1 MGGDLASFDSSVR
14 RPLLERFALVR
25 FILAAANLGAV
36 CVAVLMFVG
45 VAMIAGGYWY
55 IRSRRGTDET

>member
-1 MGGDLASFDSSVR
+1 M
-14 RPLLERFALVR
+14 R

-55 IRSRRGTDET
+55 IRSLRGTDET